1 MIDSDDAE
9 IILQKIMRGNRNL
22 SSVQIFNQVYAV
34 SEAFLNSIYSQIA
47 EKILPENVNQ
57 VIGFEIL

>member
-9 IILQKIMRGNRNL
+9 IILQKIVRGNRNL

-47 EKILPENVNQ
+47 DKILPENVNQ